1 MRREDWVER
10 LDAVFRDAQDK
21 PFAWGDFDCCLF
33 AASCVEAALGFDPAG
48 DFRGT
53 YSTRAQAFRLL
64 RGRWGGGVGK
74 MMEHMAA
81 AHEWPE
87 VRPLMARRGDVA
99 LVMADDGHCALAV
112 VDLSGRAAAF
122 PAPRSGLVLVP
133 LTACLRAWR
142 IQ

>member
-10 LDAVFRDAQDK
+10 LDAVFRAAQDK

-33 AASCVEAALGFDPAG
+33 AASCVEAALGFDPGA
-48 DFRGT
+48 DFRGA
-53 YSTRAQAFRLL
+53 YATRGQAFRLL
-64 RGRWGGGVGK
+64 RRRWGGGVD
-74 MMEHMAA
+74 ELAAAMAA
-81 AHEWPE
+81 AHGWPG
-87 VRPLMARRGDVA
+87 VAPLMARRGDVA
-99 LVMADDGHCALAV
+99 LVMADDGWGALAV

-122 PAPRSGLVLVP
+122 PAPKSGLSLVP